1 MSDNQQESLFTELN
15 DRESASVSG
24 GSNTSDFS
32 SGNSNS
38 AKENSTSDRLNLLFF
53 LPQPSQLNLYDPNRD
68 RPYKT
73 LVV

>member
-24 GSNTSDFS
+24 GSASSSVS
-32 SGNSNS
+32 SGNANS
-38 AKENSTSDRLNLLFF
+38 AMKNSTNSLNMLFF
-53 LPQPSQLNLYDPNRD
+53 IPQPSQLYLYDPNRD